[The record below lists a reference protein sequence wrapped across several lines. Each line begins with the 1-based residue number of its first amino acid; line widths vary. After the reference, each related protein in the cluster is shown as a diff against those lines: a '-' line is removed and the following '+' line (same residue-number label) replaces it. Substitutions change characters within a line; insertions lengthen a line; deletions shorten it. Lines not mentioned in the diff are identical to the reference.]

1 MKAVRTCYREGS
13 NELIVLSP
21 FPTFPS
27 FFFSHSDK
35 IMPESNLEKKGFVSS
50 YNVNF
55 IMKGSQAETQGRNLE
70 AGTEAEVIE
79 NAA

>member
-1 MKAVRTCYREGS
+1 
-13 NELIVLSP
+13 
-21 FPTFPS
+21 
-27 FFFSHSDK
+27 
-35 IMPESNLEKKGFVSS
+35 MPESNLEKKGFVSS